1 MAGQSLFAA
10 ITFCSLLGAEL
21 RRVQDLPSD
30 DCEAKATGFHFA
42 SRGSQAIEEA
52 FARLT
57 DAGVGAPDVSRGA
70 FGALYDRV
78 EHFYR
83 QDRSFDVFRALLR
96 DHVIRI
102 WPLAVGDMVL
112 GQEVEAR
119 QVHSLLT
126 ASEETG
132 ITTALLDSLL
142 TEAGVF
148 RQDETRSPSGKIFDA
163 EVHSG
168 LLREIATQVGPN
180 AMCEAM
186 DATLSEFRALVEEGV
201 LELRSRLPKIKNP

>member
-1 MAGQSLFAA
+1 M
-10 ITFCSLLGAEL
+10 
-21 RRVQDLPSD
+21 
-30 DCEAKATGFHFA
+30 
-42 SRGSQAIEEA
+42 
-52 FARLT
+52 T